1 MNKESSESLVSF
13 DLHEQT
19 QLFLSGKEVLLS
31 TVDSKG
37 IYKEIRD
44 GEITQPTEQKKYVEF
59 F

>member
-13 DLHEQT
+13 DLHKQT
-19 QLFLSGKEVLLS
+19 QLFLLVLLS

-37 IYKEIRD
+37 NYKEIRD